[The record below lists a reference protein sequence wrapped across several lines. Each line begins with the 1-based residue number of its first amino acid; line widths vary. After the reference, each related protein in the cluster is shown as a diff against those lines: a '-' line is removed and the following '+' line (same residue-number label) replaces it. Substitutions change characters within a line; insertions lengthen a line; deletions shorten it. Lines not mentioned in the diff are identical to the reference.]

1 MHTSTTIR
9 SASAMLVG
17 ISFACITGYVLLED
31 SLRHGAP
38 FTTKHLMAAAVLGG
52 TIFFGHRLWREFVA
66 RRIGSAFGCA
76 VLFIGGT
83 VFCVLSSAGRN
94 AEVVNTRI
102 LQANSINVSRDI
114 AARDVDE
121 AKSRHTGAMASETA
135 ECAKAAYSNAC
146 YTARATTEIRRKQYD
161 DAKRALAKEKPL
173 QVANGD
179 VRAAAELLSKLPG
192 MGGSVDS
199 IEATLLLVFPFLLS
213 LFCEV
218 AAIVGFS
225 MGLGHRISEFRE
237 AATLS
242 DEWQSG
248 KSLRKA
254 RTPDE
259 ALVLEALYK
268 AGRPLS
274 NEELAEAQ
282 GISPGESTKR
292 RQVCEA
298 SGAIRTWREGR
309 FLMISPATTH

>member
-9 SASAMLVG
+9 SVSAIVVG
-17 ISFACITGYVLLED
+17 AIFTVVTAWVLLED
-31 SLRHGAP
+31 VLKHGAAI
-38 FTTKHLMAAAVLGG
+38 TNRHVLTLAVLGG
-52 TIFFGHRLWREFVA
+52 TVFFGHALWRELVS
-66 RRIGSAFGCA
+66 RRLGSAFGCA
-76 VLFIGGT
+76 VLFLGGT
-83 VFCVLSSAGRN
+83 AFCVLSSAGRN
-94 AEVVNTRI
+94 AEVVNNKVQ
-102 LQANSINVSRDI
+102 LANSINISREI

-121 AKSRHTGAMASETA
+121 AKNRHTGAMSVETT
-135 ECAKAAYSNAC
+135 ECAKSPYANAC

-161 DAKRALAKEKPL
+161 DAKRVLAKEKPL
-173 QVANGD
+173 QVGNAD
-179 VRAAAELLSKLPG
+179 IRAAAELLSKLPG

-225 MGLGHRISEFRE
+225 MGLGHQVSEFRE
-237 AATLS
+237 VATLS

-274 NEELAEAQ
+274 NEELAGVLAV
-282 GISPGESTKR
+282 SPGEATKR